1 MAAEPVHHRKPVY
14 THLYVQVL
22 VGILIGVGL
31 GFFAPSLATQMRPLG
46 DGFVKLIR
54 MMIAPIIFCT
64 VVAGIAKMGDM
75 KEVGRVGIKAL
86 VYFEAVTT
94 VALAI
99 GLVVVNVFQ
108 PGAGINANPQTIDT
122 GSIQSYTSGAQQL
135 HGVDFVLNIIP
146 TTVVDAFAK
155 GEILQVLL
163 FSVLLGAALSH
174 FGERGRPVIE
184 LIDAFGHALFGVVGI
199 IMRLAPLGAFGA
211 MAFTVGTYGIGTLA
225 SLGKLMAGVYL
236 TSFLFVAVVLG
247 GIALATGFNLWRFL
261 VYIKEEIF
269 LVLGTSSS
277 EAALPGL
284 LHKLEFAGAARPV
297 VGLVVPT
304 GYSFNLDG
312 TSIYLTMAAIFIA
325 QAFNIQLG
333 LGEQLGILAVLLLTS
348 KGAAAVTGGGFITLA
363 ATLSS
368 TSSVPVAGLALLLGV
383 DRFMSECRAITNL
396 IGNGVATLVVARWE
410 NELDRDRLRAVLAHE
425 PDEEADETMEGLMQ
439 AEPVDH
445 VAGADGAVPVG
456 AGPARAHQE
465 ARQG

>member
-1 MAAEPVHHRKPVY
+1 MSTPSGHRKPIY

-22 VGILIGVGL
+22 TAIVIGVIL
-31 GFFAPSLATQMRPLG
+31 GFAYPDLAKQMRPLG
-46 DGFVKLIR
+46 DGFIKLIR
-54 MMIAPIIFCT
+54 MMIAPIIFTT

-75 KEVGRVGIKAL
+75 RSVGRVGLKAL
-86 VYFEAVTT
+86 IYFEAVT
-94 VALAI
+94 ALALVI

-108 PGAGINANPQTIDT
+108 PGAGINANPQNIDT
-122 GSIQSYTSGAQQL
+122 RSIQTYTQGAQEL
-135 HGVDFVLNIIP
+135 HGVDFVMNIIP

-155 GEILQVLL
+155 GDILQVLL
-163 FSVLLGAALSH
+163 FSILFGAALSR

-184 LIDAFGHALFGVVGI
+184 FIDAVGHALFGVVGI
-199 IMRLAPLGAFGA
+199 IMRVAPLGAFGA
-211 MAFTVGTYGIGTLA
+211 MAFTIGTYGIGTLV
-225 SLGKLMAGVYL
+225 SLGKLMAGVYV
-236 TSFLFVAVVLG
+236 TSFLFVFVILG
-247 GIALATGFNLWRFL
+247 VIAMLTGFNLWRFL

-277 EAALPGL
+277 ESALPGL
-284 LHKLEFAGAARPV
+284 IHKLEFAGAARPV

-325 QAFNIQLG
+325 QAFNIQLD
-333 LGEQLGILAVLLLTS
+333 LGQQLGILGVLLLTS

-363 ATLSS
+363 ATLAS
-368 TSSVPVAGLALLLGV
+368 TGSVPVEGLALLLGV

-410 NELDRDRLRAVLAHE
+410 KELDQSRLESVLTHE
-425 PDEEADETMEGLMQ
+425 PAEEADETLEGLMA

-445 VAGADGAVPVG
+445 VRRPDGVAPVEREERE
-456 AGPARAHQE
+456 PVAR
-465 ARQG
+465 

>member
-1 MAAEPVHHRKPVY
+1 
-14 THLYVQVL
+14 
-22 VGILIGVGL
+22 
-31 GFFAPSLATQMRPLG
+31 
-46 DGFVKLIR
+46 
-54 MMIAPIIFCT
+54 
-64 VVAGIAKMGDM
+64 
-75 KEVGRVGIKAL
+75 
-86 VYFEAVTT
+86 
-94 VALAI
+94 
-99 GLVVVNVFQ
+99 
-108 PGAGINANPQTIDT
+108 
-122 GSIQSYTSGAQQL
+122 
-135 HGVDFVLNIIP
+135 
-146 TTVVDAFAK
+146 
-155 GEILQVLL
+155 L
-163 FSVLLGAALSH
+163 FSVLLGAALSR

-184 LIDAFGHALFGVVGI
+184 FIDAFGHALFGVVGI
-199 IMRLAPLGAFGA
+199 IMRVAPLGAFGA

-247 GIALATGFNLWRFL
+247 TIAWLTGFNLWRFL

-277 EAALPGL
+277 EAALPGMI
-284 LHKLEFAGAARPV
+284 HKLEFAGASRPV

-368 TSSVPVAGLALLLGV
+368 TSTVPVAGLALLLGV

-410 NELDRDRLRAVLAHE
+410 RELDAKRLQLALTRE
-425 PDEEADETMEGLMQ
+425 PEEEADETLEGLIS
-439 AEPVDH
+439 AEPLDRVR
-445 VAGADGAVPVG
+445 ADGSE
-456 AGPARAHQE
+456 GPSE
-465 ARQG
+465 ERQVEEVSTTRR